1 MSTLDKLQNILMR
14 DYKVSAEQLSPDA
27 QISALGIDSLGVIEL
42 MFQIEDQFGIT
53 LADDDSTAFV
63 TIDDVVRHVDQ
74 LLQVQRPGEKAAIP
88 RVESVI

>member
-1 MSTLDKLQNILMR
+1 MSTLEQLQKILMR
-14 DYKVSAEQLSPDA
+14 DYKVSAEQLAPDA

-42 MFQIEDQFGIT
+42 MFQIEEQFGIT

-74 LLQVQRPGEKAAIP
+74 LLLVQRPGEKAAIA
-88 RVESVI
+88 RAQGVT